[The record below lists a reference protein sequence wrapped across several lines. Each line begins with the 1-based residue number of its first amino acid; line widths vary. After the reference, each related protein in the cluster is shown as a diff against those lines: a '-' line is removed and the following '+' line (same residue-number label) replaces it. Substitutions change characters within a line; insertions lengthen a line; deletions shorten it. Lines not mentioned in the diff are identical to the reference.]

1 MRAFYRRTC
10 GFHLKKQIHYDAL
23 IMITN
28 NDRRTNR
35 IRTATLIAALW
46 LSCLTST
53 VAGPLDAAEL
63 AYADLNDAYG
73 AISLI
78 DSGSQATYAGHDRT
92 HWLQVYVQKR
102 AIVAT
107 ELAKMASKKL
117 GADDARAL
125 QVMQDAVGS
134 LSDSPDSPAPAAK
147 CADAQ
152 GKGARAAAL
161 RQSLYGCFAEYAN
174 SLQFEGQT
182 VTRVGAFDLLT
193 RMEESTRRKALFQAF
208 VPLWRN
214 LNGNSEAES
223 PYRRMIALTAVEA
236 RQAGSAIDAAAKTVG
251 ATPAEIERWLEQIL
265 DAWRIAA
272 DSTPIE
278 PWDYR
283 FVHGA
288 AERALAPSIARE
300 AMQPLNARFYKD
312 LGADLAAWSVLYD
325 LDPRRGK
332 APLAYTDY
340 VRRGRMVDGRWQPT
354 IARVSGSYAH
364 GGLGLLNE
372 LVHEN
377 GHAAHMMALRTRPA
391 FMDLGDAVFYEAFAD
406 VPSWSVYERAWQQK
420 YLSKSVAQSESLRG
434 MFATVMLDVAWA
446 LFDLRMLRDPTRDP
460 NIVWTEITSRYL
472 HVIPHP
478 ELSWWAVRVQLV
490 DSPGYMVNYGLG
502 AVITAD
508 IRQRMAEKIG
518 AFDAGNARWF
528 PWLDENLLR
537 TGQQTPTVQLLQ
549 QFLGRPVSPQ
559 ALLDQLKRIEG
570 AD

>member
-1 MRAFYRRTC
+1 M
-10 GFHLKKQIHYDAL
+10 
-23 IMITN
+23 
-28 NDRRTNR
+28 NR
-35 IRTATLIAALW
+35 VTATSVIATLW
-46 LSCLTST
+46 LGCAASAP
-53 VAGPLDAAEL
+53 AGPLDAAES

-78 DSGSQATYAGHDRT
+78 DSGTQATYAGHDRT
-92 HWLQVYVQKR
+92 HWLRIYTEQR
-102 AIVAT
+102 ATVAT
-107 ELAKMASKKL
+107 ELAEVTSQTL
-117 GADDARAL
+117 SADDSRAL
-125 QVMQDAVGS
+125 HVMKDALAS

-147 CADAQ
+147 CVDAQ
-152 GKGARAAAL
+152 SKEATAAAL
-161 RQSLYGCFAEYAN
+161 RQSLYGCFAEHAN

-193 RMEESTRRKALFQAF
+193 RMQDTQRRKALFNAF
-208 VPLWRN
+208 TPLWRT
-214 LNGNSEAES
+214 LNGNSEVDS

-251 ATPAEIERWLEQIL
+251 ATPGEIERWLEQIL
-265 DAWRIAA
+265 EAWRVAS

-300 AMQPLNARFYKD
+300 AMQPLNERFYKD
-312 LGADLAAWSVLYD
+312 LGGDLAAWGVLYD
-325 LDPRRGK
+325 LDPRSGK

-340 VRRGRMVDGRWQPT
+340 VRRGRMVDGQWQPT

-377 GHAAHMMALRTRPA
+377 GHAAHMMALHTRPA

-406 VPSWSVYERAWQQK
+406 VPSWSVYEPAWQQK
-420 YLSKSVAQSESLRG
+420 YLGRSVAEPESLRG

-446 LFDLRMLRDPTRDP
+446 LFDLRMLRDPSLDP
-460 NIVWTEITSRYL
+460 NIVWTQITNRYL
-472 HVIPHP
+472 HVVPHP

-490 DSPGYMVNYGLG
+490 ESPGYMVNYGLG

-508 IRQRMAEKIG
+508 IRQRTTEKIG
-518 AFDAGNARWF
+518 AFDAGNVRWF

-537 TGQQTPTVQLLQ
+537 TGQQTPTVELLQ

-559 ALLDQLKRIEG
+559 ALLDQLGRIRSP
-570 AD
+570 

>member
-1 MRAFYRRTC
+1 MASV
-10 GFHLKKQIHYDAL
+10 I
-23 IMITN
+23 
-28 NDRRTNR
+28 
-35 IRTATLIAALW
+35 ATLW
-46 LSCLTST
+46 LSCTT
-53 VAGPLDAAEL
+53 VASPLDVAES

-78 DSGSQATYAGHDRT
+78 DSGSQTTYAGHDRT
-92 HWLQVYVQKR
+92 QWLQVYVRQR

-107 ELAKMASKKL
+107 ELAKTASQKL
-117 GADDARAL
+117 SADDARAL
-125 QVMQDAVGS
+125 QVMLDAVALS
-134 LSDSPDSPAPAAK
+134 SDSPDSPAPAAK
-147 CADAQ
+147 CADA
-152 GKGARAAAL
+152 KSKDANAAAL

-174 SLQFEGQT
+174 SLLFEGQA

-193 RMEESTRRKALFQAF
+193 RMEESARRKALFQAF

-214 LNGNSEAES
+214 LNGNSEADS
-223 PYRRMIALTAVEA
+223 PYRRMIALTAVEV

-265 DAWRIAA
+265 DAWRIATS
-272 DSTPIE
+272 STPIE

-300 AMQPLNARFYKD
+300 AMQPLNERFYKD
-312 LGADLAAWSVLYD
+312 LGADLAAWGVLYD
-325 LDPRRGK
+325 LDPREGK

-340 VRRGRMVDGRWQPT
+340 VRRGRTIDGQWQPT

-391 FMDLGDAVFYEAFAD
+391 FMDLGDAVFYEAVAD
-406 VPSWSVYERAWQQK
+406 VPSWSVYEPAWQQK
-420 YLSKSVAQSESLRG
+420 YLGKSVAQSESLRG

-446 LFDLRMLRDPTRDP
+446 LFDLRMLRDPMRDP

-478 ELSWWAVRVQLV
+478 ELAWWAVRVQLV

-508 IRQRMAEKIG
+508 IRQRTAEKLG
-518 AFDAGNARWF
+518 AFDAGNAQWF

-559 ALLDQLKRIEG
+559 ALLEQLRRISVQRSEEEEFHTEG
-570 AD
+570 TEITEVKKF

>member
-1 MRAFYRRTC
+1 MMRTFYRRFC
-10 GFHLKKQIHYDAL
+10 QFHVEKQLHYDAVT
-23 IMITN
+23 MIRN

-35 IRTATLIAALW
+35 IRMATLIAALG
-46 LSCLTST
+46 LSCLTAA
-53 VAGPLDAAEL
+53 VASPLDVVES

-78 DSGSQATYAGHDRT
+78 DSGAQAAYAGHDRQ
-92 HWLQVYVQKR
+92 HWLQVYVRQR

-107 ELAKMASKKL
+107 EVAKMAAQKL
-117 GADDARAL
+117 SADDTRAL

-134 LSDSPDSPAPAAK
+134 SSDSPDSPAPAAK

-152 GKGARAAAL
+152 ATSAGAAAL

-208 VPLWRN
+208 IPLWRN
-214 LNGNSEAES
+214 LNGNSETVS
-223 PYRRMIALTAVEA
+223 PYRRMIALTAAEM

-265 DAWRIAA
+265 DAWRGAT

-300 AMQPLNARFYKD
+300 AMQPLNERFYKD
-312 LGADLAAWSVLYD
+312 LGADLAAWGVLYD
-325 LDPRRGK
+325 LDPREGK

-340 VRRGRMVDGRWQPT
+340 VRRGRARDERWQPT
-354 IARVSGSYAH
+354 IVRVSGSYAH

-377 GHAAHMMALRTRPA
+377 GHAAHMMALHTRPA

-406 VPSWSVYERAWQQK
+406 VPSWSVYEPAWQQK
-420 YLSKSVAQSESLRG
+420 YLGKSVAQSESLRG
-434 MFATVMLDVAWA
+434 MLATVMLDVAWA
-446 LFDLRMLRDPTRDP
+446 LFDLRMLSDPARDP

-508 IRQRMAEKIG
+508 IRQRTTEKIG
-518 AFDAGNARWF
+518 AFDAGNVRWF
-528 PWLDENLLR
+528 PWLDEHLLR
-537 TGQQTPTVQLLQ
+537 TGQQTPTVQLLRE
-549 QFLGRPVSPQ
+549 FLGRPVSPQ
-559 ALLDQLKRIEG
+559 ALLDQLRRIERR
-570 AD
+570 